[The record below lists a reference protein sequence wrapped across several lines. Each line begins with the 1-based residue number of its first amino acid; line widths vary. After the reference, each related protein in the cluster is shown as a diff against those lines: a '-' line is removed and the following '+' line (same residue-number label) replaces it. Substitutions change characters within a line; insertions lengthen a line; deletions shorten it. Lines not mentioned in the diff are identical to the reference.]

1 MPENG
6 LKVCPGIQTLDSCTL
21 GSDEK
26 IRRSSSSFLP
36 ARVTLT
42 NSDLARR
49 SLQPKSRNKI
59 FFNLS
64 GKGDFYKFQN
74 YETIV

>member
-6 LKVCPGIQTLDSCTL
+6 LKVCPGTQTLDSCTL

-26 IRRSSSSFLP
+26 IRRPSSSFLP

-49 SLQPKSRNKI
+49 SLQPKSRDKI
-59 FFNLS
+59 FLIFRK
-64 GKGDFYKFQN
+64 KGNFTRFKIMKQ
-74 YETIV
+74 